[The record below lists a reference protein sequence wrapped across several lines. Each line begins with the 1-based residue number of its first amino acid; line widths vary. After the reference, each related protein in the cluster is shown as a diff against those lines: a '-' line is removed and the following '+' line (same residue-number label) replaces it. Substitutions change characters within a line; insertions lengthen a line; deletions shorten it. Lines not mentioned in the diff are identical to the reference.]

1 MEMRELV
8 IRPKGVAQLCALA
21 IVSLLLLHT
30 GSQVARF
37 VFGRDY
43 QLGLASKVYLG
54 AETSIPNWFSTIL
67 LLACGAVLLAI
78 AAVQRRAD
86 SRYWLVLGIVF
97 LALSLDES
105 AALHDLASPFFA
117 GVFVWLA
124 GAVGGPFVALA
135 RKPNYGWE
143 IPGAIVSL
151 IVAISYIPFL
161 LRLPRSTRNAF
172 VASGVVYIGGAVGID
187 FIEGWYSG
195 LYGPKNPT
203 FVALLTCEETLEM
216 VGASL
221 FLCALLRY
229 GSSELG
235 AVRIRFCGSVDTLE
249 EREAVSTGGRRELR
263 TVRAGGARGTGSRPN
278 S

>member
-8 IRPKGVAQLCALA
+8 IRPKDVARLCALA

-30 GSQVARF
+30 ASQVARF
-37 VFGRDY
+37 GFGRDY

-54 AETSIPNWFSTIL
+54 AETSVPNWFSTIL
-67 LLACGAVLLAI
+67 LLACAAALVAIGAAR
-78 AAVQRRAD
+78 RRAD
-86 SRYWLVLGIVF
+86 AGYWLVLGAIF

-117 GVFVWLA
+117 GVFTWLA

-143 IPGAIVSL
+143 IPGAILSVM
-151 IVAISYIPFL
+151 IAIAYAPFL
-161 LRLPRSTRNAF
+161 LRLPRATRNAF
-172 VASGVVYIGGAVGID
+172 VTSGLVYIGGAVGVD
-187 FIEGWYSG
+187 FLEGWYSG
-195 LYGPKNPT
+195 LYGPKNAT

-216 VGASL
+216 IGASL

-229 GSSELG
+229 AASEIG
-235 AVRIRFCGSVDTLE
+235 AVRIRFRGSVDTVE
-249 EREAVSTGGRRELR
+249 ERDAVSIGGRRELR
-263 TVRAGGARGTGSRPN
+263 TVRAGGARRTGSHP
-278 S
+278 